1 VATKLNDIQ
10 EEAMFK
16 GLRTTIYQVS
26 DMQEAKSWYARV
38 LGVAPYFDQ
47 PFYVGFSVGGYELGL
62 QPDAPAGTAVENVV
76 AYWGVDDAQAVLD
89 HLLAAGA
96 SLKAKVQDV
105 GEGIK
110 VATVRD
116 PFGNVLGIIE
126 NPNFAAQ

>member
-1 VATKLNDIQ
+1 
-10 EEAMFK
+10 MFK